1 MKVSDNTSVS
11 MPMRNLLSILAAVA
25 IGVYSYFGI
34 IERLNN
40 IETNGK
46 LMIADVEKN
55 TEFRIKWPRGE
66 MGSLP
71 ADNEQYML
79 LEFMAEQVES
89 MQEAFCDG
97 TLQLNDYLKEVKKF
111 NEICKKEKTPFKFK
125 NFGKDY
131 AKLMDIMMTKTPDE
145 LFEWDDNKT
154 KDEYENAHGWGGYH
168 GWY

>member
-71 ADNEQYML
+71 ADAQQDML
-79 LEFMAEQVES
+79 IEFMASQIEA
-89 MQEAFCDG
+89 MQEEMEGMMSNTVNIKRAQQDIEKLILDTEKLEDKVRANG
-97 TLQLNDYLKEVKKF
+97 SHYRNF
-111 NEICKKEKTPFKFK
+111 NV
-125 NFGKDY
+125 Y
-131 AKLMDIMMTKTPDE
+131 V
-145 LFEWDDNKT
+145 W
-154 KDEYENAHGWGGYH
+154 
-168 GWY
+168 